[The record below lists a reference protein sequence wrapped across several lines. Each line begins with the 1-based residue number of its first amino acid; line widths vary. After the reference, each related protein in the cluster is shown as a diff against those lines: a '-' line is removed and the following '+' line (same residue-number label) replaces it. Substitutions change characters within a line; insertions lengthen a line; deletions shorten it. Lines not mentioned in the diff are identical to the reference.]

1 MSRTKKRVADKTEK
15 KLRNLV
21 PFKPGQSGNPK
32 GRPKGT
38 RNLRTDLEEELQE
51 VIAVNEGGRQRRLSK
66 QRAMIKTL
74 MAKGLKGELRAL
86 AVLINLLLRVVD
98 PNAQPMNATDVS
110 ADDRAL
116 IEKFLARQAS
126 GRGPAKE
133 NGRE

>member
-1 MSRTKKRVADKTEK
+1 MRDERKEFDVGYGRPPRHTRFQKGK
-15 KLRNLV
+15 
-21 PFKPGQSGNPK
+21 SGNPK

-86 AVLINLLLRVVD
+86 ALEQPAQLAGKLPIEFRLVRSVD
-98 PNAQPMNATDVS
+98 RSARKHEVPPPCAGPVS
-110 ADDRAL
+110 VA
-116 IEKFLARQAS
+116 
-126 GRGPAKE
+126 
-133 NGRE
+133 